1 MPASWTG
8 TSSATHALLRRS
20 SVGSS
25 PLTRLPH
32 PTPPT
37 KGPPDDHLKTAAPL
51 ALVLSLL
58 ALSGT
63 AALSAS
69 AATHS
74 PVAKVAQAET
84 DDAVVLPGRVA
95 SAIRRTQRALDNA
108 EEHLDEGEYRQSVTS
123 LRAVRRNMYRADKA
137 ARRQMALS
145 AVEPPEGEGEEVEP
159 TTTGPDSVIAV
170 LTLDATV
177 SQSLSGLFDTNS
189 KGVVDGLTH
198 AMYRTLNARDRL
210 LDSVIALDPEGA
222 GADYADGMADTVD
235 GYADE
240 VATVTEALADDSLS
254 TGGRKVLTKAL
265 AQVQATNAKV
275 TAAFGGGE

>member
-1 MPASWTG
+1 MIT
-8 TSSATHALLRRS
+8 
-20 SVGSS
+20 
-25 PLTRLPH
+25 
-32 PTPPT
+32 
-37 KGPPDDHLKTAAPL
+37 LKAAAPL

-58 ALSGT
+58 ALSG
-63 AALSAS
+63 AAASAP
-69 AATHS
+69 AATHA
-74 PVAKVAQAET
+74 PVAKAAQAET
-84 DDAVVLPGRVA
+84 DDEVVLPGRVA
-95 SAIRRTQRALDNA
+95 SAIRRTQRSLDNA
-108 EEHLDEGEYRQSVTS
+108 EEHIDEGEYRQAVTS
-123 LRAVRRNMYRADKA
+123 LRGVRRNMYRADKA
-137 ARRQMALS
+137 ARRQMNAP
-145 AVEPPEGEGEEVEP
+145 APPEGEDADVEE

-170 LTLDATV
+170 LTLDATI

-265 AQVQATNAKV
+265 TQVQATNAKV
-275 TAAFGGGE
+275 VAAFGGGE

>member
-1 MPASWTG
+1 MT
-8 TSSATHALLRRS
+8 TLR
-20 SVGSS
+20 
-25 PLTRLPH
+25 
-32 PTPPT
+32 
-37 KGPPDDHLKTAAPL
+37 TAAPL

-58 ALSGT
+58 AFSGT
-63 AALSAS
+63 AASSAS
-69 AATHS
+69 AAS
-74 PVAKVAQAET
+74 KAPVARAAQEAEEP
-84 DDAVVLPGRVA
+84 VVLPGRVA
-95 SAIRRTQRALDNA
+95 SAIRRTQRALDHA
-108 EEHLDEGEYRQSVTS
+108 EEHLDEGEYKQSATS

-145 AVEPPEGEGEEVEP
+145 AVTPPEDADVEP

-170 LTLDATV
+170 LTLDANI

-198 AMYRTLNARDRL
+198 AMFRTLNARDRL

-240 VATVTEALADDSLS
+240 VATLTEALADDTLS
-254 TGGRKVLTKAL
+254 AGGRKVLTKAL
-265 AQVQATNAKV
+265 VQVQATNAKV
-275 TAAFGGGE
+275 VAAFGGGE

>member
-1 MPASWTG
+1 MTA
-8 TSSATHALLRRS
+8 
-20 SVGSS
+20 
-25 PLTRLPH
+25 
-32 PTPPT
+32 
-37 KGPPDDHLKTAAPL
+37 LKTAAPL
-51 ALVLSLL
+51 ALVLSVL

-63 AALSAS
+63 AASSAS

-74 PVAKVAQAET
+74 PVAKAAQAET

-145 AVEPPEGEGEEVEP
+145 AVEPPEGEEVEP

-235 GYADE
+235 GYTDE

-275 TAAFGGGE
+275 VAAFGGGE

>member
-1 MPASWTG
+1 MT
-8 TSSATHALLRRS
+8 LL
-20 SVGSS
+20 
-25 PLTRLPH
+25 
-32 PTPPT
+32 
-37 KGPPDDHLKTAAPL
+37 LKAAAPL
-51 ALVLSLL
+51 ALVLSVV

-63 AALSAS
+63 ASAS
-69 AATHS
+69 V
-74 PVAKVAQAET
+74 PVAKAAQDT

-95 SAIRRTQRALDNA
+95 SAIRRAQRSLDNA
-108 EEHLDEGEYRQSVTS
+108 EEHLDEGEYLQAVTS
-123 LRAVRRNMYRADKA
+123 LRGVRRNMYRADKA
-137 ARRQMALS
+137 ARRQMNA
-145 AVEPPEGEGEEVEP
+145 APVVDPDAEPV
-159 TTTGPDSVIAV
+159 TTGPDSVIAV

-198 AMYRTLNARDRL
+198 AMFRTLNARDRL

-240 VATVTEALADDSLS
+240 VATLTEALADDSLS

-275 TAAFGGGE
+275 VAAFGGGE